1 MVDLEYHIDDIAL
14 VPIDLY
20 FVAKLPKGLRWKLP
34 KSETITSDIGICVF
48 FA

>member
-20 FVAKLPKGLRWKLP
+20 FVAKLPVG
-34 KSETITSDIGICVF
+34 SNAVVE
-48 FA
+48 AY